1 MMQRHVKM
9 NTNNSIWILNQLIKK
24 SNRKVRK
31 SSIILLKLLEKI
43 LIYTQDTMILY

>member
-1 MMQRHVKM
+1 MMRRHVKM
-9 NTNNSIWILNQLIKK
+9 NTNNSLWILSQRIKK

-31 SSIILLKLLEKI
+31 SSIILVKLLEKI